1 MNVEPINPCPHMKV
15 WLSASLDGAL
25 SRLALWYTQWHVT
38 HCPRCQAALAALRAL
53 RDSLRALSAAPS
65 RSALTPDR
73 WRMVEAAWAEAESRA
88 G

>member
-1 MNVEPINPCPHMKV
+1 MKV

-25 SRLALWYTQWHVT
+25 SRLALWYTQWHVK

-53 RDSLRALSAAPS
+53 RDRLRALPVASGRPVLSPA
-65 RSALTPDR
+65 R
-73 WRMVEAAWAEAESRA
+73 WQIIEAAWAEAESRA